1 MRVRFCTAAM
11 TVSLAVAVV
20 AAFGT
25 AAGARSSATPKSAHQ
40 GAARVFVKPNAVLA
54 NLYNQNDNDATVGI
68 VSQNFETDFDAY
80 DNQGADDFKVKTGV
94 TWKVK
99 EVDVTG
105 VYFNGAGPAVSEN
118 VTFYKDAGG
127 LPGAIKKAYTDLVGA
142 DNGTGSFAI
151 TLPTVTKLL
160 SGKYWVSVQVNMDF
174 TVGGEWAWETRTLQH
189 KNPAA
194 WQNPGDGF
202 ATGCTTWGVVTSC
215 IGDQGEGPDFMFG
228 LQGTKV

>member
-1 MRVRFCTAAM
+1 MRVRFFTAAM
-11 TVSLAVAVV
+11 AVTLAIAVV

-25 AAGARSSATPKSAHQ
+25 AAGARPSVSPKSVHHGSAH
-40 GAARVFVKPNAVLA
+40 VFVKPNSTLA
-54 NLYNQNDNDATVGI
+54 NLYNQNDNDALVGI

-80 DNQGADDFKVKTGV
+80 DSQGADDFKVKTGV

-105 VYFNGAGPAVSEN
+105 VYFNGSGLAVSEN

-127 LPGAIKKAYTDLVGA
+127 LPGAIKKAYTGVVGA

-151 TLPTVTKLL
+151 TLPTATKLL
-160 SGKYWVSVQVNMDF
+160 SGKYWVSVQANMDF
-174 TVGGEWAWETRTLQH
+174 GVGGEWGWETRTLQH

-202 ATGCTTWGVVTSC
+202 ATGCTTWGNMQTC
-215 IGDQGEGPDFMFG
+215 IGPLGEGPDFMFA
-228 LQGTKV
+228 LQGSKV

>member
-1 MRVRFCTAAM
+1 MRVRFFTAAM
-11 TVSLAVAVV
+11 AVSLAAAVV

-25 AAGARSSATPKSAHQ
+25 AAGARASATPKSVHQ
-40 GAARVFVKPNAVLA
+40 GAARVFVEPNAVLA
-54 NLYNQNDNDATVGI
+54 SLYNQNDNDAGAG
-68 VSQNFETDFDAY
+68 SQNFETDLDAFD
-80 DNQGADDFKVKTGV
+80 DQGADDFKVKLGV

-105 VYFNGAGPAVSEN
+105 DYFNGAGPAVSEN

-127 LPGAIKKAYTDLVGA
+127 LPGVVKKAYTGLVGT

-151 TLPTVTKLL
+151 VLPTVTKLL

-174 TVGGEWAWETRTLQH
+174 GVGGGGEWAWETRTLQR

-202 ATGCTTWGVVTSC
+202 ETGCTTWGVMTSC